1 MAPRDGRALNA
12 LLASLCLL
20 LAAAPARAADHEQA
34 KTPPHPQPSSNEPLV
49 MRLSQNVA
57 AEHASHK
64 HSVEGKHHSE
74 CPSPN
79 PNPSQ
84 PSLVCTAQ
92 CPLCPTCP
100 PIPSC
105 TSPCPT
111 IPKCPEPQKC
121 PNPCATCPACSTCK
135 KSIPP
140 GYEHFPGHG
149 YYRLHTVPVDWMT
162 AKATC
167 EREGAYLVIINSQEE
182 ANLVKKLFNRD
193 RDVGTWLHL
202 GFHDLY
208 KEGKYVTLF
217 GEPLSETGYITW
229 SPGQPDNYN
238 NNENCGSMHPEGGL
252 NDLNCSVK
260 KPFVCEL
267 PV

>member
-1 MAPRDGRALNA
+1 
-12 LLASLCLL
+12 
-20 LAAAPARAADHEQA
+20 
-34 KTPPHPQPSSNEPLV
+34 